1 MKTAFCKQ
9 IDYTRDNF
17 GNGSEVY
24 YKRNN
29 NNTWKEPGNVHGQDD
44 IIIFKRQ
51 AQLFFHF
58 SNKPKLRKW
67 QKKPLILDLILACLM
82 QIWAPK
88 FFLASFTSTSS

>member
-51 AQLFFHF
+51 AQLFF
-58 SNKPKLRKW
+58 S
-67 QKKPLILDLILACLM
+67 
-82 QIWAPK
+82 
-88 FFLASFTSTSS
+88 FF